1 MKKSTETPRVTPVA
15 IILVLALVG
24 FAQGQN
30 ATTPTP
36 MTTPTLTPTS
46 APMPTSTPLPV
57 AEILNIQAACICVEE
72 ALEALRDEL
81 SPQAEPRV
89 ITEAPPC
96 PTTNRAAASTVLR
109 VGVSV
114 LASAANVSRALA
126 RGATLGDC
134 SSELRLT
141 DVVVSNDAPHTDF
154 KSNAVWAIPCAL
166 VGLAMLVA
174 AAMMG
179 LRWLGIGTANRRRKF
194 RDLAEHGSREG
205 SKVDTLSNT
214 SLTSN
219 RGGDH
224 PLQRELLQ
232 RSPDSYGL
240 PTVSTRSTTPPH
252 GSVTPPRALVQMSS
266 ALSGGS
272 SMSNTPIAGAITP
285 SDVSA
290 YSAGAAAT
298 PGHMPPLDSA
308 GASGAGPH
316 VTKPR
321 RTFPDGPMPPRD
333 FQLGDLGRHGPR
345 RYEAAAAPATESGGP
360 KQLAV

>member
-1 MKKSTETPRVTPVA
+1 MDRRRKCPRQ
-15 IILVLALVG
+15 
-24 FAQGQN
+24 F
-30 ATTPTP
+30 
-36 MTTPTLTPTS
+36 LTPT
-46 APMPTSTPLPV
+46 ATQMPTSTPVPV
-57 AEILNIQAACICVEE
+57 AEILNIQAACACVEE
-72 ALEALRDEL
+72 ALAALRVEL
-81 SPQAEPRV
+81 SPHAEPRV
-89 ITEAPPC
+89 VTEAPPC

-141 DVVVSNDAPHTDF
+141 DVVVSNEAPHTDF

-219 RGGDH
+219 RGDH
-224 PLQRELLQ
+224 PLQRSCCNGPPTATGS
-232 RSPDSYGL
+232 RRCPPD
-240 PTVSTRSTTPPH
+240 PPH
-252 GSVTPPRALVQMSS
+252 RRMGRSRRRRGPLCRCLRRSAAVAPCRTHPWRCYHAL
-266 ALSGGS
+266 
-272 SMSNTPIAGAITP
+272 
-285 SDVSA
+285 
-290 YSAGAAAT
+290 
-298 PGHMPPLDSA
+298 
-308 GASGAGPH
+308 
-316 VTKPR
+316 R
-321 RTFPDGPMPPRD
+321 RKC
-333 FQLGDLGRHGPR
+333 FQRHGSRHAWPHASIR
-345 RYEAAAAPATESGGP
+345 QR
-360 KQLAV
+360 

>member
-1 MKKSTETPRVTPVA
+1 MKPTIGMFVVLTFGSLAMDRRGELSTP
-15 IILVLALVG
+15 
-24 FAQGQN
+24 N
-30 ATTPTP
+30 
-36 MTTPTLTPTS
+36 LTPTS

-57 AEILNIQAACICVEE
+57 AEILNIQAACACVEE
-72 ALEALRDEL
+72 ALAALRVEL
-81 SPQAEPRV
+81 SPHAEPRV
-89 ITEAPPC
+89 VTEAPPC

-141 DVVVSNDAPHTDF
+141 DVVVSNEAPHTDF

-219 RGGDH
+219 RGDH

-252 GSVTPPRALVQMSS
+252 GSVTPPPRALVQMSS

-272 SMSNTPIAGAITP
+272 SMSNTPMAVL
-285 SDVSA
+285 SR
-290 YSAGAAAT
+290 
-298 PGHMPPLDSA
+298 PP
-308 GASGAGPH
+308 
-316 VTKPR
+316 T
-321 RTFPDGPMPPRD
+321 
-333 FQLGDLGRHGPR
+333 
-345 RYEAAAAPATESGGP
+345 
-360 KQLAV
+360 

>member
-1 MKKSTETPRVTPVA
+1 MTTSTVSPRVTPVA

-30 ATTPTP
+30 VTTP
-36 MTTPTLTPTS
+36 MSTPTLTPTS

-57 AEILNIQAACICVEE
+57 AEILNIQATCICVEE
-72 ALEALRDEL
+72 AIEALRGEL

-141 DVVVSNDAPHTDF
+141 DVVVSNEAPHTDF

-194 RDLAEHGSREG
+194 RDLAEQRSREG

-214 SLTSN
+214 SVTSN
-219 RGGDH
+219 RGDH

-272 SMSNTPIAGAITP
+272 SMSNTPMAGAITP

-290 YSAGAAAT
+290 SSAAAAT
-298 PGHMPPLDSA
+298 PGMRPLDST

-345 RYEAAAAPATESGGP
+345 RYEAAVAPVLENGGLEQP
-360 KQLAV
+360 AP